1 MRYISDLL
9 CFLALTKRSFCN
21 SYFRKQYLRAKY
33 TSKIHTISQRGTNGN
48 QEIPKILEGIG
59 LTSNVFHHRKMH
71 YLCLCFCSRTALVL
85 KVVLVLKEKPNE
97 KNALQDIS
105 ILAGKCSYPN
115 NT

>member
-1 MRYISDLL
+1 ML
-9 CFLALTKRSFCN
+9 
-21 SYFRKQYLRAKY
+21 
-33 TSKIHTISQRGTNGN
+33 
-48 QEIPKILEGIG
+48 
-59 LTSNVFHHRKMH
+59 FHHRKMH